1 MFLMAILMTYFQSLK
16 KTYQNKMKSLYTV
29 KTLLKHINKYPK
41 AYDAELLLLWV
52 IGKEDK
58 NPAYLYLNHNKALT
72 KKQVDVFKR
81 LHKRLISGIPLAYI
95 TGFCYIY
102 NLKFYVNRYVL
113 IPRFDTEILID
124 TALRHIQNIGTDLE
138 ILIADVATGSGCIV
152 ISLAHN
158 LKKRKNLR
166 FIGSDISHK
175 ALQIAQQNISYHRLK
190 SKIRLIQGDMAEPVL
205 KYISK
210 SRKKFDRVVII
221 SNPPYLSDKNYKK
234 YYQNI
239 KYEPQKALL
248 APDNGLYFYTKLFSQ
263 IMSELDKKIDI
274 DIFLEHNYDQ
284 AQKIKKL
291 AEKYLPV
298 KMFKIFK
305 DLGERDRVLHI
316 KI

>member
-1 MFLMAILMTYFQSLK
+1 MA
-16 KTYQNKMKSLYTV
+16 NLYTI
-29 KTLLKHINKYPK
+29 KTLLKYISKYPK

-52 IGKEDK
+52 IGKEDE

-72 KKQVDVFKR
+72 KKQVDIFKR
-81 LHKRLISGIPLAYI
+81 LHKRLISGMPLAYI

-102 NLKFYVNRYVL
+102 NLKFHVNRYVL

-124 TALRHIQNIGTDLE
+124 SVLRHIQNLDTDLKV
-138 ILIADVATGSGCIV
+138 LIADIATGTGCII

-158 LKKRKNLR
+158 LKKRKNLH
-166 FIGSDISHK
+166 FIGSDVSHK
-175 ALQIAQQNISYHRLK
+175 TLQVAQKNTSYHKLK
-190 SKIRLIQGDMAEPVL
+190 SKINLLQGDMAEPVL
-205 KYISK
+205 KYISR
-210 SRKKFDRVVII
+210 SKKRFDRVVII

-248 APDNGLYFYTKLFSQ
+248 APDNGLYFYRKLFSQ

-291 AEKYLPV
+291 AENNLPV

-305 DLGERDRVLHI
+305 DLGERDRVLYL